1 VIVKRTNLSGLQE
14 IRFREVSDLVGSDS
28 AGYQNLRD
36 MILLGQILL
45 CHICTSL
52 MVGFKTPQN
61 GQPF

>member
-36 MILLGQILL
+36 MIPMGQILL
-45 CHICTSL
+45 CHI
-52 MVGFKTPQN
+52 P
-61 GQPF
+61 P